1 MKLPRETYLC
11 ANIYV
16 YLTRCAIDK
25 DKNIIYFFQSGIR
38 SVDFSPAFSN
48 FIGNDQEGDASEKR
62 KNWKNVFLEI
72 GRAK

>member
-11 ANIYV
+11 ANVYV

-38 SVDFSPAFSN
+38 SVDFFPAFSN
-48 FIGNDQEGDASEKR
+48 FIGNDQEGDEVR
-62 KNWKNVFLEI
+62 K
-72 GRAK
+72 